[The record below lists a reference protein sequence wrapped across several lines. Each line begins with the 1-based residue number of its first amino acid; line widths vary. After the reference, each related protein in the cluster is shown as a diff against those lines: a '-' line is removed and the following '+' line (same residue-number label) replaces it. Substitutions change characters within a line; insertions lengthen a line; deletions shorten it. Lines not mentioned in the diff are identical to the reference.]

1 MIMINN
7 NNNNNTTKLIAVC
20 STKAEFDKFQFKQ
33 RQIPLLIDDS
43 YPKVTSYFFFSN
55 LKWIFLFNKKK

>member
-1 MIMINN
+1 MINN

-55 LKWIFLFNKKK
+55 LK